1 MRELPSGSN
10 PKCPVRSIFQWK
22 ANTDGTIFCPIEHIN
37 GCGHSLLELRCMFSQ
52 NHVRKLVQKAEEIA
66 ETYNLMHVGGA
77 SVNTCPCF
85 NSAGVIDSR
94 SNKLRKAASRE
105 GSDHNYLYCPRAGD
119 IQHEDFKHFQCHWI
133 RGEPVIVSNV
143 LETGSGLSWEPSVM
157 WRACRQMKHT
167 THSEHLQVKAI
178 DCLDWCEVSCSEF

>member
-1 MRELPSGSN
+1 ML
-10 PKCPVRSIFQWK
+10 
-22 ANTDGTIFCPIEHIN
+22 
-37 GCGHSLLELRCMFSQ
+37 SQ

-105 GSDHNYLYCPRAGD
+105 GSDHNYLYCPRAED

-178 DCLDWCEVSCSEF
+178 DCLDWFEVSCSEF